1 MDFGFRA
8 AFSRRVI
15 VSGIALAAIA
25 GQLVAQTPRPKTGD
39 DSRASVPL
47 LATLVSRAPSE
58 LADVVERF
66 TADQQSLSRRYDAN
80 ESPAQRRRMREF
92 YTGWRAQLGELNF
105 DKLAQEGRV
114 DYVLLD
120 NYLQHQIALLDA
132 RKDARRSG
140 RPSSVR
146 GPFARVARHATR
158 AVADQS
164 AADRA
169 HARHR
174 HASGG
179 QPTRLFEA
187 PSGRGGGRRR
197 HASR

>member
-1 MDFGFRA
+1 MDSGFRA
-8 AFSRRVI
+8 ACRLTI
-15 VSGIALAAIA
+15 VSGLALSAIA
-25 GQLVAQTPRPKTGD
+25 SQLTAQAARPKTGD

-92 YTGWRAQLGELNF
+92 YTGWRTQLGELNF

-120 NYLQHQIALLDA
+120 NYLQHQIALLDRQEKMRGEDGRAASVRRPSA
-132 RKDARRSG
+132 RACKTLGASCRRSILAQIARDAR
-140 RPSSVR
+140 
-146 GPFARVARHATR
+146 
-158 AVADQS
+158 D
-164 AADRA
+164 
-169 HARHR
+169 R

-179 QPTRLFEA
+179 
-187 PSGRGGGRRR
+187 
-197 HASR
+197 